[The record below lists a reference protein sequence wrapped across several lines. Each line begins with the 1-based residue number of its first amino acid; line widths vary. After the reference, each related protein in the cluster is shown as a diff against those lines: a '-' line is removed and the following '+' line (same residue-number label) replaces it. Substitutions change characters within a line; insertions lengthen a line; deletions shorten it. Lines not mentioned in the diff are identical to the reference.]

1 MADTVANWNNNP
13 GNLRPSGFTY
23 PGQIGV
29 DDNGFAVFKNKE
41 AGHDALL
48 HDVTTKIGRGLNS
61 PEDFVDTYAPAGD
74 NTEEARMHYKINMAK
89 ALGLSSTRAPFPENS
104 HQKIANVIAKQE
116 GFSEPEETKKPDA
129 VPDTASDAPNPVPE
143 ASDTGTT
150 IPEPA
155 PGDKTLSPT
164 ALSVIGGGAGLV
176 TGTAITGAQKGA
188 HLAKGIYNYL
198 SPVAKSTIPRV
209 EPSMMGDTGVGS
221 VNAGVGNTD
230 AQIARI
236 HQGGE
241 GATEGTTGRARETGY
256 KIQTSQEAAARK
268 VAEETVELMN
278 RAGISEMD
286 AQKFLAKLPGLTASP
301 AGVIYPKT
309 PPSQGIGARIYSPT
323 GSYVLG
329 NGNVPTSPIPTS
341 PIPTS
346 PIPVGEGESILGKM
360 AKYAGV
366 AGSVLKPLA
375 HIGISGL
382 SGAVGANDLYNAEK
396 DREKNGLTVN
406 NGIDYL
412 SGLGGIA
419 GMIPTLPT
427 QVAAGLMQTPAGIR
441 WLMQHSD
448 KFKPQPSAPNDND
461 FTGGP

>member
-1 MADTVANWNNNP
+1 MADTLANWNNNP

-29 DDNGFAVFKNKE
+29 DDKGFAVFKNKE

-104 HQKIANVIAKQE
+104 HQKIANLIAKQE

-129 VPDTASDAPNPVPE
+129 ASEVASDAPNPVPE
-143 ASDTGTT
+143 ESDTGTT

-164 ALSVIGGGAGLV
+164 ALSVIGGGAGLA

-198 SPVAKSTIPRV
+198 SPAARSTIPRV
-209 EPSMMGDTGVGS
+209 EPSMTGGAGLGS
-221 VNAGVGNTD
+221 STIGAGNTD
-230 AQIARI
+230 AQVARI

-241 GATEGTTGRARETGY
+241 GATEGTTGRARQTGY
-256 KIQTSQEAAARK
+256 NIQTSQEAAAKK
-268 VAEETVELMN
+268 VAEETAELMK
-278 RAGISEMD
+278 RTGITEMD
-286 AQKFLAKLPGLTASP
+286 ARQFLAKQPTLTASP

-309 PPSQGIGARIYSPT
+309 SPAQTIGARTYSPA
-323 GSYVLG
+323 GSYDLG
-329 NGNVPTSPIPTS
+329 RGNVPTSSPPTS

-346 PIPVGEGESILGKM
+346 PIPVGEGESMLGKM

-427 QVAAGLMQTPAGIR
+427 QVASGLMQVVAGLIR
-441 WLMQHSD
+441 HSD
-448 KFKPQPSAPNDND
+448 KFKLQPSAPNDND